1 MRRYVYGMAVMLC
14 LCFARTASA
23 QDTTVASQLDRVV
36 SFPNKLFGAL
46 DKESR
51 KLEAGLNKQTQK
63 YLSKLQKQ
71 EKKLYKKLVRK
82 DSSLAKELFTD
93 IDGRYQQLRAVPTQ
107 VHPFSQVYSSKLDS
121 LTTTLNFLKTHP
133 SLASLGSNPQVEGLL
148 AQYQS
153 LQGKLHA
160 TEQIKSQLKARQN
173 LLKEQFQK
181 LGMVKELK
189 RYQKEVYYY
198 QAQVREY
205 KALLEDPSK
214 IERKLLELA
223 LKVPQF
229 KAFFARHSQLGQL
242 FALPGTA
249 SDPMVASLQ
258 GLQTRASVQQALQE
272 RFGTGANVTAL
283 LQQNVQGA
291 LGELSALKDKVS
303 QYTSGSYGNSAEEIE
318 QPDFKPNEQKTKSLF
333 KRLEW
338 GGNIQS
344 QKARAYFPVTSDI
357 GLSLGYKLNDKSIV
371 GIGAAYKL
379 GWGSGWRDLELS
391 HQGVGL
397 RSYLDWRLKGSF
409 YVSGGYEMNYRS
421 LFHSIDVLKD
431 YSAWQSSGLVGLSK
445 KYSVSKKLKG
455 NMQLLWDF
463 LSYQQ
468 VPKTQPLLFRIGY
481 NLK

>member
-1 MRRYVYGMAVMLC
+1 MAVFRRLFTC
-14 LCFARTASA
+14 CVSLLLLLGARA
-23 QDTTVASQLDRVV
+23 QEDSTTLEKALA
-36 SFPNKLFGAL
+36 FPDKVFGIL

-51 KLEAGLNKQTQK
+51 RLEQDLDKQTQK
-63 YLSKLQKQ
+63 YLSRLQKQ
-71 EKKLYKKLVRK
+71 EKRLYKKLLKK

-93 IDGRYQQLRAVPTQ
+93 MGGRYEKLKAAPQQVGQ
-107 VHPFSQVYSSKLDS
+107 FSPVYSSKLDS
-121 LTTTLNFLKTHP
+121 LTTTLNFLKTNP
-133 SLASLGSNPQVEGLL
+133 SLSSLASNPQVDGLL
-148 AQYQS
+148 AQYKS
-153 LQGKLHA
+153 LQGKLNA
-160 TEQIKSQLKARQN
+160 AEQIKTQIKERQAF
-173 LLKEQFQK
+173 LKEQFQK

-214 IERKLLELA
+214 VERKLLELA

-242 FALPGTA
+242 FALPGASTEPTA
-249 SDPMVASLQ
+249 VSLQ
-258 GLQTRASVQQALQE
+258 GLQTRASVQQGLQD
-272 RFGTGANVTAL
+272 RFGSGVDVTQM

-291 LGELSALKDKVS
+291 QGELSASKSKVS
-303 QYTSGSYGNSAEEIE
+303 QYSSGSYGNTSGEIE
-318 QPDFKPNEQKTKSLF
+318 QPNFKPNEQKTKSFL
-333 KRLEW
+333 KRLEY

-344 QKARAYFPVTSDI
+344 QKGRTYFPVTSDI
-357 GLSLGYKLNDKSIV
+357 GLSLGYKLNDKRVV

-379 GWGSGWRDLELS
+379 GWGSGWRDLKIS

-397 RSYLDWRLKGSF
+397 RSYLDLKLKGSF

-421 LFHSIDVLKD
+421 LFHSMDALKD
-431 YSAWQSSGLVGLSK
+431 YSAWQSSGLVGVSK
-445 KYSVSKKLKG
+445 KYQVSKKLKG

-468 VPKTQPLLFRIGY
+468 LPRTQPILFRIGY